1 MICIQKIYSF
11 HGLNHQIME
20 ESWDVTPVTKG
31 RTEDGKR
38 KIGQCSGRPE
48 TAIVLQKLFTH
59 MFPTGSS
66 KRVREKVRDQQSW
79 FAFFAMHFF
88 VDTSE
93 TEVTYWT
100 KRKEILA
107 YLRPGFWLFEALEE
121 QIMKRQGTHVWRISA
136 RRRVP
141 ALPWRLLASLL
152 LVFICVVHLTTRW
165 SISTPSRSCMCRNIK
180 KAAPLESSMDAA
192 VESLFPYLRLE
203 QTGEEG
209 IAGLLRW

>member
-1 MICIQKIYSF
+1 
-11 HGLNHQIME
+11 
-20 ESWDVTPVTKG
+20 
-31 RTEDGKR
+31 
-38 KIGQCSGRPE
+38 
-48 TAIVLQKLFTH
+48 

-107 YLRPGFWLFEALEE
+107 YLRPGLWLFEALEE

-165 SISTPSRSCMCRNIK
+165 SISTPSRSGAGTSK
-180 KAAPLESSMDAA
+180 KQLHWKRAWTPLLSLSSHTCALSRLERRALQDCWGGK
-192 VESLFPYLRLE
+192 YLRFELLLE
-203 QTGEEG
+203 IWTFE
-209 IAGLLRW
+209 